1 MSIIEIKGL
10 CFRYFGIDE
19 MVLRN
24 IDLSIEEGEFVLITG
39 PTGCGK
45 STLLRC
51 INGLIPHLYGGD
63 YEGSVKVMNLN
74 PVNTPPYILS
84 QHAGMVLQNPDN
96 QLFSLSVEGDI
107 AFALE
112 NISLNREEMIK
123 RVETVLKLLR
133 IEEIRKRSPHEL
145 SGGQKQKVAIASIL
159 ALQPKILL
167 LDEPTSSLD
176 PRSAKSIIDA
186 LARLCRDNKLTVIIT
201 EHRLDL
207 LVQYLSRI
215 VILDSGIIVYNDHP
229 RNVFEKI
236 SLDDTLIPIPK
247 LIQLVRLLKEEF
259 SFPQSFPLTVEEL
272 VDSLIG

>member
-1 MSIIEIKGL
+1 MSIIEIRGL
-10 CFRYFGIDE
+10 CFRYSGSEE

-24 IDLSIEEGEFVLITG
+24 IDLSIDEGEFVLITG

-51 INGLIPHLYGGD
+51 MNGLIPHLYSGD
-63 YEGSVKVMNLN
+63 YKGSVKVMNLN
-74 PVNTPPYILS
+74 PVNTPPYIIS
-84 QHAGMVLQNPDN
+84 QHAGMVLQNPEN

-112 NISLNREEMIK
+112 NIGLNREEMVK

-133 IEEIRKRSPHEL
+133 LEEIRKRSPYEL

-186 LARLCRDNKLTVIIT
+186 LAWLCKDKKLTVIIT

-207 LVQYLSRI
+207 LVQYLSKL
-215 VILDSGIIVYNDHP
+215 VIMDSGKIVYNDHP

-236 SLDDTLIPIPK
+236 SLEDTIIPIPK
-247 LIQLVRLLKEEF
+247 LIQLVRLLKKEF
-259 SFPQSFPLTVEEL
+259 GFPQSFPLTVEEF